1 VPDQQTTISKP
12 PRAAADAGRSRLGDA
27 TRPVVRERRLFT
39 GPRSSTILLAFVAIA
54 IAGALAYALFGI
66 PFRTLF
72 AQEARIEERTL
83 QVSELE
89 TVVADLRS
97 EVARLKTEDGIRDAA
112 REELGYVEAGEMRE
126 TVLEAPNVPT
136 DLPDGWPYSMVNDIT
151 ALRRN
156 GVPAASGAVQ
166 FAPPSTVPATAPATV
181 PPTVPP
187 TAPVTAPA
195 VAPVTTAPG
204 G

>member
-39 GPRSSTILLAFVAIA
+39 GPRSSTILLALVALA

-72 AQEARIEERTL
+72 DQEERIDERSL
-83 QVSELE
+83 QVNELE

-97 EVARLKTEDGIRDAA
+97 EVTRLKTEDGIRDAA

-126 TVLEAPNVPT
+126 TVLDAPNVPT

-156 GVPAASGAVQ
+156 GLPAVSGALE
-166 FAPPSTVPATAPATV
+166 FAPPSTVPVTVPGSAPVDPAATAPV
-181 PPTVPP
+181 
-187 TAPVTAPA
+187 APA
-195 VAPVTTAPG
+195 TTAPG

>member
-27 TRPVVRERRLFT
+27 TRPIVRERRLFT

-72 AQEARIEERTL
+72 DQEARIEERTL
-83 QVSELE
+83 QVNELE

-97 EVARLKTEDGIRDAA
+97 EVARLQTEDGIRDAA

-126 TVLEAPNVPT
+126 TVLDAPNVPT

-156 GVPAASGAVQ
+156 GLPAVSGALE
-166 FAPPSTVPATAPATV
+166 FAPPSTVPTA
-181 PPTVPP
+181 
-187 TAPVTAPA
+187 APGTAPA
-195 VAPVTTAPG
+195 VAPATTTPG

>member
-12 PRAAADAGRSRLGDA
+12 PRAAADVGRSRLGDA

-39 GPRSSTILLAFVAIA
+39 GPRGSTMLLAFVAIA

-72 AQEARIEERTL
+72 DQDDRIDERTM
-83 QVSELE
+83 QVNELE

-126 TVLEAPNVPT
+126 TVLDAPNVPT

-156 GVPAASGAVQ
+156 GLPAVSGAVQ
-166 FAPPSTVPATAPATV
+166 FAPPSTVPSAATGTAPATPAATAPAEPTSAATTV
-181 PPTVPP
+181 P
-187 TAPVTAPA
+187 
-195 VAPVTTAPG
+195 G

>member
-1 VPDQQTTISKP
+1 VPDHQTTISTP

-72 AQEARIEERTL
+72 DQDDRIDERTL
-83 QVSELE
+83 QVTELE
-89 TVVADLRS
+89 TVVVDLRS

-126 TVLEAPNVPT
+126 TVLDAPNVPI

-156 GVPAASGAVQ
+156 GLPAVSGALE
-166 FAPPSTVPATAPATV
+166 FAPPSTVPAM
-181 PPTVPP
+181 
-187 TAPVTAPA
+187 
-195 VAPVTTAPG
+195 APG
-204 G
+204 TTTPGG

>member
-39 GPRSSTILLAFVAIA
+39 GPRSSTILLALVALA

-72 AQEARIEERTL
+72 DQEERIDERSL
-83 QVSELE
+83 QVNELE

-97 EVARLKTEDGIRDAA
+97 EVTRLKTEDGIRDAA

-126 TVLEAPNVPT
+126 TVLDAPNVPT

-156 GVPAASGAVQ
+156 GLPAVSGALE
-166 FAPPSTVPATAPATV
+166 FAPPSTVPVTVPGSAPVDPAATAPVAPATTV
-181 PPTVPP
+181 P
-187 TAPVTAPA
+187 
-195 VAPVTTAPG
+195 G